1 MGLHGL
7 LLAQRGLV
15 VAQVA
20 TASNSAG
27 WWHTIT
33 QENVDCKLNNEGAA
47 HPMRNQSRTTM
58 LLHESINGAAV
69 LMQPCMGAL
78 LPIPHTAVEGHRFRL
93 SRTHPYLPDG
103 LTWAGSTELAG
114 GQPPL
119 PSDRTGCHTRGLNS

>member
-33 QENVDCKLNNEGAA
+33 QENVDCKLNNEGAG
-47 HPMRNQSRTTM
+47 HPMRNQLGTTM
-58 LLHESINGAAV
+58 L
-69 LMQPCMGAL
+69 
-78 LPIPHTAVEGHRFRL
+78 
-93 SRTHPYLPDG
+93 
-103 LTWAGSTELAG
+103 
-114 GQPPL
+114 PP
-119 PSDRTGCHTRGLNS
+119 